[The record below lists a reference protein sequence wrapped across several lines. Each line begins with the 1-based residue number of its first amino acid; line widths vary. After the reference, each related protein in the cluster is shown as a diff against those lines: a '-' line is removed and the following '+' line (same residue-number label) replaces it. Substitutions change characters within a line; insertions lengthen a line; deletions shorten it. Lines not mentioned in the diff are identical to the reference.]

1 MQSARPQ
8 GPPNVVRGPAEAVV
22 PHRTMQQTPEQCAA
36 KSVTNP
42 FSELTRCSSTPQH
55 RSGGCSSG
63 VSSEQI
69 GRLYGIADRDLA
81 ALDHLGI
88 DSAIAVVESALQR
101 RGNLQITDAG

>member
-1 MQSARPQ
+1 MSPRACSPRGRKLRRRSCASDGARADAFSDTIARVEHASAPQ
-8 GPPNVVRGPAEAVV
+8 R
-22 PHRTMQQTPEQCAA
+22 
-36 KSVTNP
+36 
-42 FSELTRCSSTPQH
+42 
-55 RSGGCSSG
+55 GCSSG

-81 ALDHLGI
+81 AFDHLGI